1 VHFLMGMDE
10 HGQKVLTSAQASGV
24 TPQQWV
30 DNVGARFA
38 DAWKRLEISNDDFI
52 HTTEQRHHRAVHEI
66 IRRIHAAGD
75 FYRGTYAGYYCVGC
89 EAYKTEAELEYP
101 PAEEG
106 EGPPFCPIHPSREI
120 QWLQQENWFFR
131 LSAFQDRLLKLLGDR
146 PEFIQPEI
154 RRNEIRRLIESGL
167 QDISVSRTNLPWGIP
182 WPDEPGQT
190 VYVWLDALTNY
201 LSATGFPDPG
211 YERLWPADVHVIGKD
226 ITRFHCVYWPAFLMS
241 AGLALPRSVW
251 AHGFVTFRGRKESKS
266 EGVSFDLQ
274 SAIEQHGPEALRYFL
289 LREVP
294 WNGDGD
300 ITRER
305 FTERYTTELANDLG
319 NLASRALAMIEKY
332 RGGKVP
338 ADPSARAG
346 AATAGEESAAGAP
359 GAGDGSAASPPGAAE
374 RGAAGAPSA
383 ARGSAGGAPPAAEA
397 GSTAGAPAGPEGGSA
412 DIGGGSGASLRA
424 DAREAVQR
432 YREAMDAWLLHRGIQ
447 AALQL
452 TSRANLYVE
461 ERAPWSQA
469 KDPALAGEL
478 DTTLHSLA
486 YALATLTALL
496 HPFIPQAMEELASRL
511 GLAAVPTLD
520 ELTTLSL
527 AGNTVRRGEP
537 LFPRADLQGSSA
549 AT

>member
-1 VHFLMGMDE
+1 VTRPDKKFFITTAIDYANGLPHIGHALEKIGADAMARYRRRTGTPVHFLMGMDE
-10 HGQKVLTSAQASGV
+10 HGQKVLTSAQAAGI

-30 DNVGARFA
+30 DNVGAKFQ

-66 IRRIHAAGD
+66 IRRIQGAGD
-75 FYRGTYAGYYCVGC
+75 FYRGKYEGYYCVGC
-89 EAYKTEAELEYP
+89 EAYKTEDELQYP
-101 PAEEG
+101 PSEEG

-131 LSAFQDRLLKLLGDR
+131 LSAFQERLLKLLDDR
-146 PEFIQPEI
+146 PGFIQPDI
-154 RRNEIRRLIESGL
+154 RRNEIRRLIEGGL
-167 QDISVSRTNLPWGIP
+167 QDISVSRANLPWGIP

-201 LSATGFPDPG
+201 LSATGFPDPD

-241 AGLALPRSVW
+241 AGIELPRSVW

-300 ITRER
+300 ITQGR

-338 ADPSARAG
+338 VGAG
-346 AATAGEESAAGAP
+346 GVPREAGVHGSGPTP
-359 GAGDGSAASPPGAAE
+359 GALS
-374 RGAAGAPSA
+374 APSPA
-383 ARGSAGGAPPAAEA
+383 ESGS
-397 GSTAGAPAGPEGGSA
+397 
-412 DIGGGSGASLRA
+412 SLRE
-424 DAREAVQR
+424 DAGDAVRR
-432 YREAMDAWLLHRGIQ
+432 YREAMDASLLHRGVQ

-461 ERAPWSQA
+461 ERAPWAQA
-469 KDPALAGEL
+469 KDPALAREL
-478 DTTLHSLA
+478 DTTLSSLA
-486 YALATLTALL
+486 YALATLAALL
-496 HPFIPQAMEELASRL
+496 HPFIPQAMEELANRL

-520 ELTTLSL
+520 ELPELSL
-527 AGNTVRRGEP
+527 EGNTVRRGEP
-537 LFPRADLQGSSA
+537 LFPRADLGA
-549 AT
+549 ANGAG